1 MALVTFNALVTFGCG
16 TPARGGNTRSG
27 SENLVEDGLSLV
39 LVRLLCKRELGDE
52 DLTGLGQHAL
62 LPSGEATVL
71 VTTPQVTNNLG
82 DLDDVARR
90 KLLEVG
96 LVAPRPVGRLFG
108 VCCAQHTPK
117 SRPTGRGATRPTSRS
132 LRLATSS
139 RSPRLFVTCG
149 VVTRT
154 VASPL
159 GRSACWPRPVRSS
172 SPSSRLQ
179 RRRTRTRLRPSSTRF
194 SLPERVFPPRAGVP
208 HPKVTSALKVAVI
221 LVAAGSGVRLGAG
234 VPKAFAPLCGESLLA
249 HALRGVLGCGEVGHV
264 IIVAPA
270 SNVDQCWAVAG
281 HSRGDAEHSRVDVV
295 SGGADRSASVEAGLA
310 ALRPDDGIVLVHDVA
325 RCLAPSDL
333 FARVIDAVR
342 AGHSA
347 VVPG

>member
-108 VCCAQHTPK
+108 VCCAQHIEDALQPLWANDIADTHE
-117 SRPTGRGATRPTSRS
+117 
-132 LRLATSS
+132 
-139 RSPRLFVTCG
+139 VT
-149 VVTRT
+149 
-154 VASPL
+154 
-159 GRSACWPRPVRSS
+159 
-172 SPSSRLQ
+172 
-179 RRRTRTRLRPSSTRF
+179 
-194 SLPERVFPPRAGVP
+194 
-208 HPKVTSALKVAVI
+208 
-221 LVAAGSGVRLGAG
+221 
-234 VPKAFAPLCGESLLA
+234 
-249 HALRGVLGCGEVGHV
+249 VLGGNLDGQIALGNLEYEIDLVFALEG
-264 IIVAPA
+264 A
-270 SNVDQCWAVAG
+270 SLHLFDQCRTMVRIHDRFADFESHMLSTPFATLRIPR
-281 HSRGDAEHSRVDVV
+281 HNDIAESTIRRFC
-295 SGGADRSASVEAGLA
+295 RSE
-310 ALRPDDGIVLVHDVA
+310 P
-325 RCLAPSDL
+325 
-333 FARVIDAVR
+333 
-342 AGHSA
+342 
-347 VVPG
+347 